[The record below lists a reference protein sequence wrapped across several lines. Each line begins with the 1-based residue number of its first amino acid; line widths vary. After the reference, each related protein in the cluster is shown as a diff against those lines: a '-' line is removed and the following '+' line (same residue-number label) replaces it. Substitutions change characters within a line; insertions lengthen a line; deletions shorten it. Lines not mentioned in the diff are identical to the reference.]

1 MTIKTLK
8 FQLIFSTFLLLVTSI
23 SAQNMGRVQRGQR
36 GYVPPP
42 VDNTKTYIELKEVNE
57 EVNKILP
64 ICVTEFNLD
73 DFEKEILK
81 ILLTNKFES
90 ENAVLED
97 KKVNRDE
104 RRKRFIQIDKDFY
117 SELTAIM
124 TAEEMERF
132 KVLDFDQVE
141 KEEKKKK
148 KRKKKKRNKS

>member
-1 MTIKTLK
+1 
-8 FQLIFSTFLLLVTSI
+8 
-23 SAQNMGRVQRGQR
+23 MGRVQRGQR

-64 ICVTEFNLD
+64 ICVAEFNLD
-73 DFEKEILK
+73 DFVKEILK